1 LFQLCCGLLY
11 PNIFWILIIRYI
23 YNNNQNYNYNYIYI
37 YILCGFLNRGTPS
50 HHRFLS
56 PAPQLGQVE
65 TREER
70 MAKRQKEME
79 GMAHVF
85 FFAFLVLAL
94 CIFVW

>member
-1 LFQLCCGLLY
+1 
-11 PNIFWILIIRYI
+11 
-23 YNNNQNYNYNYIYI
+23 
-37 YILCGFLNRGTPS
+37 
-50 HHRFLS
+50 
-56 PAPQLGQVE
+56 
-65 TREER
+65 